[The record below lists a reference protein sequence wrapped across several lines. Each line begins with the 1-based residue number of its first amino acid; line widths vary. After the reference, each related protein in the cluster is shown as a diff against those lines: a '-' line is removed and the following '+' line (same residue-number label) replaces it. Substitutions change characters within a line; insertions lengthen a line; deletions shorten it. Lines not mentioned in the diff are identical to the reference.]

1 MIVNSV
7 LNLWD
12 NVYNQYRKTVY
23 RTMEDPVTHKQ
34 HIATEEFL
42 YDKAGQVKQSDLGNN
57 IDKKI

>member
-1 MIVNSV
+1 
-7 LNLWD
+7 
-12 NVYNQYRKTVY
+12 
-23 RTMEDPVTHKQ
+23 MEDPVTHKQ